1 MPNAINTLF
10 KKIIVILFFIF
21 LNFKDFC
28 MKRHFLAASLVCGIL
43 ASHLLGGEVK
53 IGVVLPASGAVG
65 GFGELGKRGIDL
77 AHKAQSKTKNGEDI
91 KIIFI
96 DNKSD
101 KIESANA
108 MQKLVSSDKVSVV
121 IGPMIS
127 TNALA
132 MTKIADDNQTP
143 LIAPVATNDRVT
155 KGKKFVSRV
164 SFADSFQGLIAANL
178 AFRDLGAKKA
188 AILFD
193 NSSDYS
199 IGLTRAFRN
208 QFKAL
213 GGEIIIEANA
223 QAGTKD
229 FKAQISSIKAKNP
242 DVLYLP
248 IYYNE
253 GALIAV
259 QAKQLGLNVPTIGGD
274 GLVSNKI
281 FFDVAKEAG
290 EGYMVTDYYSTS
302 SKQTPK
308 GEKFIKTY
316 EKTYKEP
323 ISSFSAML
331 ADAYGLAVAAIEECG
346 AQDRV
351 CINDKI
357 RNAKDYEGISGK
369 FSLQNGE
376 SIRSAV
382 INQVQGGNLVYKTT
396 IEP

>member
-1 MPNAINTLF
+1 M
-10 KKIIVILFFIF
+10 KK
-21 LNFKDFC
+21 
-28 MKRHFLAASLVCGIL
+28 HFLAVSLACGIF
-43 ASHLLGGEVK
+43 ASHLCAGEVK
-53 IGVVLPASGAVG
+53 IGVVLPVSGAVG

-77 AHKAQSKTKNGEDI
+77 AYKAQSKTKNGEDI

-108 MQKLVSSDKVSVV
+108 MQRLVSSDKVSVV

-132 MTKIADDNQTP
+132 MTKIADDNKTP

-155 KGKKFVSRV
+155 KGKSFVSRI

-178 AFRDLGAKKA
+178 AFKDLGAKKA

-259 QAKQLGLNVPTIGGD
+259 QAQQLGLNVPTIGGD

-308 GEKFIKTY
+308 GEKFIKDY
-316 EKTYKEP
+316 KKTYNEP
-323 ISSFSAML
+323 VSSFSIML

-346 AQDRV
+346 AENRE

-357 RNAKDYEGISGK
+357 RNAKDYNGVSGK

>member
-1 MPNAINTLF
+1 MQKT
-10 KKIIVILFFIF
+10 
-21 LNFKDFC
+21 
-28 MKRHFLAASLVCGIL
+28 IL
-43 ASHLLGGEVK
+43 AMSLACGMLFSTLNAEVVK
-53 IGVVLPASGAVG
+53 IGIVLPISGAVG
-65 GFGELGKRGIDL
+65 GFGDLGKRGIDL
-77 AHKAQSKTKNGEDI
+77 AHKAQNKTKNGDSIELI
-91 KIIFI
+91 LI

-108 MQKLVSSDKVSVV
+108 MQRLVSSDKVSVV

-132 MTKIADDNQTP
+132 MTKIADDSKTA

-164 SFADSFQGLIAANL
+164 SFADSFQGIIAANL
-178 AFRDLGAKKA
+178 AFKDLGLKKA

-208 QFKAL
+208 QLKRR
-213 GGEIIIEANA
+213 GGEVIIEANA

-281 FFDVAKEAG
+281 FFDVAKDAG
-290 EGYMVTDYYSTS
+290 NGYMVTDYYSTS
-302 SKQTPK
+302 AKQTPK
-308 GEKFIKTY
+308 GEQFIKDY
-316 EKTYKEP
+316 EATYKEP
-323 ISSFSAML
+323 VSTFSAML
-331 ADAYGLAVAAIEECG
+331 ADAYGIAVQAIEQCG
-346 AQDRV
+346 ASDKE

-357 RNAKDYEGISGK
+357 RNVKDYEGISGT

-382 INQVQGGNLVYKTT
+382 IHEVKDGQLIYKMTVN
-396 IEP
+396 P

>member
-1 MPNAINTLF
+1 M
-10 KKIIVILFFIF
+10 KK
-21 LNFKDFC
+21 
-28 MKRHFLAASLVCGIL
+28 HFLAVSLACGIL

-77 AHKAQSKTKNGEDI
+77 AHKAQSKTKNGDEI
-91 KIIFI
+91 KIVFI

-108 MQKLVSSDKVSVV
+108 MQKLVSSEKVSVV

-178 AFRDLGAKKA
+178 AFKDLGAKRA

-259 QAKQLGLNVPTIGGD
+259 QAQQLGLSVPTIGGD
-274 GLVSNKI
+274 GLVSNRI

-308 GEKFIKTY
+308 GEKFIKNY

-331 ADAYGLAVAAIEECG
+331 ADAYGIAVLAIEECG
-346 AQDRV
+346 AENRV

-357 RNAKDYEGISGK
+357 RNVKDYEGISGK

-382 INQVQGGNLVYKTT
+382 INQVHNGNLVYKTT

>member
-1 MPNAINTLF
+1 MKKMFLLFVAICAVVVNAETI
-10 KKIIVILFFIF
+10 
-21 LNFKDFC
+21 
-28 MKRHFLAASLVCGIL
+28 
-43 ASHLLGGEVK
+43 K
-53 IGVVLPASGAVG
+53 IGVVLPISGAVG

-77 AHKAQSKTKNGEDI
+77 AYATQSKTKNGDSIEL
-91 KIIFI
+91 IFV

-108 MQKLVSSDKVSVV
+108 MQKLVSNDVSVV

-132 MTKIADDNQTP
+132 MVKIADDNKVP

-155 KGKKFVSRV
+155 QGKKFVSRI

-178 AFRDLGAKKA
+178 AFRELRAKKA
-188 AILFD
+188 AILLD

-199 IGLTRAFRN
+199 IGLAKSFRS
-208 QFKAL
+208 QFKKL
-213 GGEIIIEANA
+213 GGEIVIETNA

-229 FKAQISSIKAKNP
+229 FKAQISNIKAKNP

-253 GALIAV
+253 GALIAL

-274 GLVSNKI
+274 GLASNKI
-281 FFDVAKEAG
+281 FFEVAKEAG

-302 SKQTPK
+302 SVQTPK
-308 GEKFIKTY
+308 GTSFIKAY
-316 EKTYKEP
+316 EERYNEP
-323 ISSFSAML
+323 VSSFAVMF
-331 ADAYGLAVAAIEECG
+331 ADAYGIVLEAIEKCG
-346 AQDRV
+346 GKDRI
-351 CINDKI
+351 CIN
-357 RNAKDYEGISGK
+357 NAIQFMTDYEGVSGK

-376 SIRSAV
+376 AIRSAV
-382 INQVQGGNLVYKTT
+382 INEIKDGQLVYKTT

>member
-1 MPNAINTLF
+1 M
-10 KKIIVILFFIF
+10 KKI
-21 LNFKDFC
+21 C
-28 MKRHFLAASLVCGIL
+28 LVLLLLCGAFANAEAI
-43 ASHLLGGEVK
+43 K
-53 IGVVLPASGAVG
+53 IGVVLPVSGAVG

-77 AHKAQSKTKNGEDI
+77 AYKAQSKTKNGDSI
-91 KIIFI
+91 TVVFV

-108 MQKLVSSDKVSVV
+108 MQKLVSSDKVDVV

-132 MTKIADDNQTP
+132 MTKIADDSKTP

-178 AFRDLGAKKA
+178 AFRDLGAKRA

-208 QFKAL
+208 QFKKL
-213 GGEIIIEANA
+213 GGEVVVEANA

-253 GALIAV
+253 GALIAI
-259 QAKQLGLNVPTIGGD
+259 QAKQLNLNVPTIGGD

-281 FFDVAKEAG
+281 FFDVAKDAG
-290 EGYMVTDYYSTS
+290 NGYMVTDYYSTS

-308 GEKFIKTY
+308 GETFIKEY
-316 EKTYKEP
+316 EATYKE
-323 ISSFSAML
+323 SVSTFSAML
-331 ADAYGLAVAAIEECG
+331 ADAYGIALQAIESCPLH
-346 AQDRV
+346 DKV

-357 RNAKDYEGISGK
+357 RNVKDYEGISGK
-369 FSLQNGE
+369 VSLKNGE
-376 SIRSAV
+376 ATRSAV
-382 INQVQGGNLVYKTT
+382 INVVKDGQLIYKTT
-396 IEP
+396 INP

>member
-1 MPNAINTLF
+1 M
-10 KKIIVILFFIF
+10 KKI
-21 LNFKDFC
+21 
-28 MKRHFLAASLVCGIL
+28 FLAVCLSGML
-43 ASHLLGGEVK
+43 ASFLSAETVK
-53 IGVVLPASGAVG
+53 IGVVLPVSGAVG
-65 GFGELGKRGIDL
+65 GFGDLGKRGIDL
-77 AHKAQSKTKNGEDI
+77 AYKAQNKTKKGDPVEI
-91 KIIFI
+91 VFM

-132 MTKIADDNQTP
+132 MTKIAEDNKTP

-155 KGKKFVSRV
+155 KGKKFDSRV

-178 AFRDLGAKKA
+178 AFQDLGLKRA

-199 IGLTRAFRN
+199 IGLAKSFRN
-208 QFKAL
+208 QFTKL
-213 GGEIIIEANA
+213 GGEIVIEANA

-259 QAKQLGLNVPTIGGD
+259 QAKQLGFNIPTIGGD
-274 GLVSNKI
+274 GLTSNKI

-290 EGYMVTDYYSTS
+290 NGYMVTDYYSTS

-308 GEKFIKTY
+308 GEKFIKEYEATY
-316 EKTYKEP
+316 NEP
-323 ISSFSAML
+323 VSAFSVML
-331 ADAYGLAVAAIEECG
+331 ADAYGIALQAIEECG
-346 AQDRV
+346 AQDRI

-357 RNAKDYEGISGK
+357 RNVKDYEGIGGK
-369 FSLQNGE
+369 VSLIEGE
-376 SIRSAV
+376 AIRSAV
-382 INQVQGGNLVYKTT
+382 INEVQDGKMIYKTT
-396 IEP
+396 INP